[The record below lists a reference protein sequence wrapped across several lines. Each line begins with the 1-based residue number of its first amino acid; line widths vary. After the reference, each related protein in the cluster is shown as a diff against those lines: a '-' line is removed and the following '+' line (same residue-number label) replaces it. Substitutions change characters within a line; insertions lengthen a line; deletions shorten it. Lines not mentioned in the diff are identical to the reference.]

1 MNNKKGW
8 IISIVLALAFLTLNS
23 PKVTKDFAMD
33 ETAEFIRENYIKSFR
48 LPISLWE
55 ENLKFLNTQ
64 IEQWLSFQ
72 QDYING
78 VQEFYEK
85 FPGWNGNSKN
95 TDSYFKY
102 PLALQKG
109 YLDSIR
115 STLDDFTKKNLNL
128 IQKNIEQASSLFDS
142 YFNLFRV
149 HN

>member
-1 MNNKKGW
+1 MSKKIG
-8 IISIVLALAFLTLNS
+8 VL
-23 PKVTKDFAMD
+23 KVVEDFTEVVED
-33 ETAEFIRENYIKSFR
+33 ETTGFVRENYIKSFK

-64 IEQWLSFQ
+64 IEQWLGFQ
-72 QDYING
+72 QDYINS
-78 VQEFYEK
+78 VTEFYDK

-109 YLDSIR
+109 YLDSVR
-115 STLDDFTKKNLNL
+115 STLDAFTKKNLGL
-128 IQKNIEQASSLFDS
+128 IHKNIEKASWLFDS

-149 HN
+149 NR

>member
-1 MNNKKGW
+1 MSIKKE
-8 IISIVLALAFLTLNS
+8 T

-72 QDYING
+72 QDYIDS
-78 VQEFYEK
+78 VIEFYDK
-85 FPGWNGNSKN
+85 FPGWNGNFKE
-95 TDSYFKY
+95 TDGYFKY

-109 YLDSIR
+109 YIDSVRSILDS
-115 STLDDFTKKNLNL
+115 FTTKNLNL
-128 IQKNIEQASSLFDS
+128 IQNNIEQASSLFDS
-142 YFNLFRV
+142 YFNLFR
-149 HN
+149 